1 MATFH
6 HGKIYLLDHGIITDL
21 KGEKFCYSGTERNR
35 TCLHHAKKNKSAS
48 KNNFSY
54 ARLSN
59 HYEDVRSIKV
69 GFIHSQV

>member
-6 HGKIYLLDHGIITDL
+6 HGKIYLLDHGIKTDL

-35 TCLHHAKKNKSAS
+35 TCLHHA

>member
-35 TCLHHAKKNKSAS
+35 TCLHHAKKNLQVKITFLMLDCQTTMKMSGAS
-48 KNNFSY
+48 
-54 ARLSN
+54 R
-59 HYEDVRSIKV
+59 
-69 GFIHSQV
+69 

>member
-6 HGKIYLLDHGIITDL
+6 YGKIYLLDHGIKTDL
-21 KGEKFCYSGTERNR
+21 KGEKFFTMVLNENEHVYITQ
-35 TCLHHAKKNKSAS
+35 KKKSAS

-59 HYEDVRSIKV
+59 HYEDARSIKV
-69 GFIHSQV
+69 GFFHSQV